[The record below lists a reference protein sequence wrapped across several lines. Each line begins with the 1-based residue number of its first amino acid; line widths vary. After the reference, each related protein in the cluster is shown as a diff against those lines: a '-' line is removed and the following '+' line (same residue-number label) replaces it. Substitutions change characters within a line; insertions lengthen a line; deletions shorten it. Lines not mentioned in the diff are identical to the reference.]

1 MGGRNGAPEE
11 GDRRLPLMEGAAV
24 DITTFW
30 YHLTDTVWSRLI
42 VSIVI
47 AVIVAV
53 VVAALIGLV
62 FRAVARRR
70 GWPDRAVG
78 RLRWP
83 FRWLL
88 MWIGVA
94 IAISF
99 TLAGLP
105 AGSDQFNEPIS
116 QALGIVIIAFAAWFV
131 GAFVSL
137 LVDVMLSRY
146 RTDVADNRVARRVR
160 TQVLI
165 IRRLAI
171 VVIVIIAIGSALLLF
186 PEARAAG
193 ASLFASAGVV
203 SIIAGLAA
211 QSTLGNVIAG
221 MQLAFSGAIRMD
233 DVVIANGEWGRI
245 EEITLTYV
253 VVHVWD
259 DRRLVLPST
268 YFTTTPFENWTRT
281 SSQLMQSVDFDL
293 DWLVDPQAMRDEM
306 HEVLARTK
314 LWDGRVAVLQVTDA
328 IGGMIHVRILVTAV
342 DAPTLFDLRCFV
354 REELIRWLHEQQPQ
368 ALPRTRVVMATPGE
382 PADRAAERLPAGSR
396 DDRELF
402 GGSAEADARSKD
414 FTGPV
419 RTHRPN

>member
-1 MGGRNGAPEE
+1 MDLASVWADVVGH
-11 GDRRLPLMEGAAV
+11 
-24 DITTFW
+24 F
-30 YHLTDTVWSRLI
+30 WSRLGAD
-42 VSIVI
+42 VVVG
-47 AVIVAV
+47 AVIAV
-53 VVAALIGLV
+53 VVAGVVGAV
-62 FRAVARRR
+62 FRAIGRRR
-70 GWPDRAVG
+70 GWPDRAVH

-88 MWIGVA
+88 VA
-94 IAISF
+94 IAVWIAATSAF
-99 TLAGLP
+99 DG
-105 AGSDQFNEPIS
+105 AGSDVLQLRTPIDAVLNIVVI
-116 QALGIVIIAFAAWFV
+116 ALAAWFV
-131 GAFVSL
+131 ATIVSL
-137 LVDVMLSRY
+137 VVDLLLARY

-160 TQVLI
+160 TQALI
-165 IRRLAI
+165 IRRVAI
-171 VVIVIIAIGSALLLF
+171 VVIVVIALASALLVF
-186 PEARAAG
+186 PAARAAG
-193 ASLFASAGVV
+193 ASLLASAGVV

-221 MQLAFSGAIRMD
+221 MQLAFSGAIRVD

-259 DRRLVLPST
+259 DRRMVLPST

-306 HEVLARTK
+306 HRVLERTD

-328 IGGMIHVRILVTAV
+328 VGGMIHVRILVTAV

-354 REELIRWLHEQQPQ
+354 REELIRWLHQQQPA
-368 ALPRTRVVMATPGE
+368 ALPRTRVQLTE
-382 PADRAAERLPAGSR
+382 PAVGTSTRTPRGGEQR

-402 GGSAEADARSKD
+402 GGSAQADARGKD

-419 RTHRPN
+419 RTHPA

>member
-1 MGGRNGAPEE
+1 M
-11 GDRRLPLMEGAAV
+11 
-24 DITTFW
+24 DIPTFW
-30 YHLTDTVWSRLI
+30 YGLMDTLWSRLL
-42 VSIVI
+42 VSIAI
-47 AVIVAV
+47 AIVLAVALAAV
-53 VVAALIGLV
+53 VGAV

-88 MWIGVA
+88 MA
-94 IAISF
+94 IAIWIAENF
-99 TLAGLP
+99 VIAALP
-105 AGSDQFNEPIS
+105 AGAKGFQTPVDQVLNIAVI
-116 QALGIVIIAFAAWFV
+116 ALTAWFV
-131 GAFVSL
+131 ATFVSL

-160 TQVLI
+160 TQALI
-165 IRRLAI
+165 LRRVAVVAI
-171 VVIVIIAIGSALLLF
+171 VIVALAASLLVF
-186 PEARAAG
+186 PAARTAG
-193 ASLFASAGVV
+193 ASLLASAGVV

-221 MQLAFSGAIRMD
+221 MQLAFSGAIRVD
-233 DVVIANGEWGRI
+233 DVVIANAEWGRI

-306 HEVLARTK
+306 HRVLGRTE

-328 IGGMIHVRILVTAV
+328 VGGMIHVRILVTAV

-354 REELIRWLHEQQPQ
+354 REEMIRWLHEHQPA
-368 ALPRTRVVMATPGE
+368 ALPRTRVLMTPPE
-382 PADRAAERLPAGSR
+382 DAAARSAGR
-396 DDRELF
+396 TDQRQDRELF
-402 GGSAEADARSKD
+402 GGSAQGVARGKD

-419 RTHRPN
+419 RTHTP

>member
-1 MGGRNGAPEE
+1 MDLAS
-11 GDRRLPLMEGAAV
+11 
-24 DITTFW
+24 FW
-30 YHLTDTVWSRLI
+30 YAVTGTVWSRLI
-42 VSIVI
+42 VSVVI
-47 AVIVAV
+47 AVVLAM
-53 VVAALIGLV
+53 VAAALVGVV

-88 MWIGVA
+88 MGIGIA
-94 IAISF
+94 IAVNF

-105 AGSDQFNEPIS
+105 AGSDGLRTPVS
-116 QALGIVIIAFAAWFV
+116 QALGIVVIAFAAWFV

-137 LVDVMLSRY
+137 LVDVALVRY

-165 IRRLAI
+165 VRRLAI
-171 VVIVIIAIGSALLLF
+171 VVIVVIAIGSALLLF
-186 PEARAAG
+186 PEARSAG
-193 ASLFASAGVV
+193 ASLFASAGVI

-211 QSTLGNVIAG
+211 QSTLGTVIAG
-221 MQLAFSGAIRMD
+221 MQLAFSGAIRVD

-253 VVHVWD
+253 VLHIWD

-306 HEVLARTK
+306 HRILARST
-314 LWDGRVAVLQVTDA
+314 LWDGRVSVLQVTDA
-328 IGGMIHVRILVTAV
+328 VGGMIHVRILVTAV

-354 REELIRWLHEQQPQ
+354 REEMIRWLHERQPE
-368 ALPRTRVVMATPGE
+368 ALPRTRVLMTEPG
-382 PADRAAERLPAGSR
+382 ASAERIAERSGSGHR

-402 GGSAEADARSKD
+402 GGSAEADARGKD

-419 RTHRPN
+419 RTHRPA

>member
-1 MGGRNGAPEE
+1 MDLAS
-11 GDRRLPLMEGAAV
+11 LWYAV
-24 DITTFW
+24 TG
-30 YHLTDTVWSRLI
+30 TVWSRLI
-42 VSIVI
+42 VSVVI
-47 AVIVAV
+47 AVVLAM
-53 VVAALIGLV
+53 VAAALVGVV

-88 MWIGVA
+88 MGIGIA
-94 IAISF
+94 IAVNF

-105 AGSDQFNEPIS
+105 AGSDGLRTPVS
-116 QALGIVIIAFAAWFV
+116 QALGIVVIAFAAWFV

-137 LVDVMLSRY
+137 LVDVALVRY

-165 IRRLAI
+165 VRRLAI
-171 VVIVIIAIGSALLLF
+171 VVIVVIAIGSALLLF

-193 ASLFASAGVV
+193 ASLFASAGVI

-211 QSTLGNVIAG
+211 QSTLGTVIAG
-221 MQLAFSGAIRMD
+221 MQLAFSGAIRVD
-233 DVVIANGEWGRI
+233 DVVIANDEWGRI
-245 EEITLTYV
+245 EQITLTYV
-253 VVHVWD
+253 VLHIWD

-306 HEVLARTK
+306 HRILARST
-314 LWDGRVAVLQVTDA
+314 LWDGRVSVLQVTDA
-328 IGGMIHVRILVTAV
+328 VGGMIHVRILVTAV

-354 REELIRWLHEQQPQ
+354 REEMIRWLHERQPE
-368 ALPRTRVVMATPGE
+368 ALPRTRVLMTEPG
-382 PADRAAERLPAGSR
+382 ASAERFPERSGSGHR

-402 GGSAEADARSKD
+402 GGSAEADARGKD

-419 RTHRPN
+419 RTHRPA

>member
-1 MGGRNGAPEE
+1 MADRNGAPID
-11 GDRRLPLMEGAAV
+11 GAGGQRRPDEEGAAV
-24 DITTFW
+24 DIATFW
-30 YHLTDTVWSRLI
+30 YDLTDTLWSRLL

-47 AVIVAV
+47 AIVVAV
-53 VVAALIGLV
+53 ALAGIVSAV

-70 GWPDRAVG
+70 GWPERAVG

-88 MWIGVA
+88 MSIAVWIAADSALAALPVGSKGWQTPVDRILNITV
-94 IAISF
+94 IALS
-99 TLAGLP
+99 
-105 AGSDQFNEPIS
+105 
-116 QALGIVIIAFAAWFV
+116 AWFV
-131 GAFVSL
+131 ATFVSL
-137 LVDVMLSRY
+137 LVDVMLARY

-160 TQVLI
+160 TQALI
-165 IRRLAI
+165 LRRVAVVAI
-171 VVIVIIAIGSALLLF
+171 VIVALAASLLIF
-186 PEARAAG
+186 PEARTAG
-193 ASLFASAGVV
+193 ASVLASAGVV

-221 MQLAFSGAIRMD
+221 MQLAFSGAIRVE

-281 SSQLMQSVDFDL
+281 SSELMQSVDFDL

-306 HEVLARTK
+306 HRVLARTK
-314 LWDGRVAVLQVTDA
+314 LWDRRVSVLQVTDA
-328 IGGMIHVRILVTAV
+328 VGGMIHVRILVTAV

-354 REELIRWLHEQQPQ
+354 REEMIRWLHEHQPA
-368 ALPRTRVVMATPGE
+368 ALPRTRVLMTAPEEATE
-382 PADRAAERLPAGSR
+382 RPAARTGPRE
-396 DDRELF
+396 DRELF
-402 GGSAEADARSKD
+402 GGSAEGDARSKD

-419 RTHRPN
+419 RTHTP

>member
-1 MGGRNGAPEE
+1 MDLAS
-11 GDRRLPLMEGAAV
+11 
-24 DITTFW
+24 FW
-30 YHLTDTVWSRLI
+30 YAVTGTVWSRLI

-47 AVIVAV
+47 AVVLAM
-53 VVAALIGLV
+53 VVAGVVGVV

-88 MWIGVA
+88 MGIGIA
-94 IAISF
+94 IAVNF

-105 AGSDQFNEPIS
+105 AGSDGLRTPVS
-116 QALGIVIIAFAAWFV
+116 QALGIVVIAFAAWFV

-137 LVDVMLSRY
+137 LVDVALVRY

-165 IRRLAI
+165 LRRLAI
-171 VVIVIIAIGSALLLF
+171 VVIVVIAIGSALLLF

-193 ASLFASAGVV
+193 ASLFASAGVI

-221 MQLAFSGAIRMD
+221 MQLAFSGAIRVD
-233 DVVIANGEWGRI
+233 DVVIANDEWGRI

-253 VVHVWD
+253 VLHVWD

-306 HEVLARTK
+306 HRILARTT
-314 LWDGRVAVLQVTDA
+314 LWDRRVSVLQVTDA
-328 IGGMIHVRILVTAV
+328 VGGMIHIRILVTAV

-354 REELIRWLHEQQPQ
+354 REEMIRWLHEQQPA
-368 ALPRTRVVMATPGE
+368 ALPRTRVLMTEPGE
-382 PADRAAERLPAGSR
+382 GAERVAERFGSGHR

-402 GGSAEADARSKD
+402 GGSAEADARGKD

-419 RTHRPN
+419 RTHRPA

>member
-1 MGGRNGAPEE
+1 M
-11 GDRRLPLMEGAAV
+11 
-24 DITTFW
+24 DIASFW
-30 YHLTDTVWSRLI
+30 YTVTGTVWSRLL

-47 AVIVAV
+47 AVVLAM
-53 VVAALIGLV
+53 VVAAVVGVV
-62 FRAVARRR
+62 FRAIARRR

-88 MWIGVA
+88 MGIGIA
-94 IAISF
+94 IAVSF

-105 AGSDQFNEPIS
+105 AGSDGLRTPVG
-116 QALGIVIIAFAAWFV
+116 QALGIEIIAFAAWFV

-137 LVDVMLSRY
+137 LVDVALVRY

-165 IRRLAI
+165 LRRLAI
-171 VVIVIIAIGSALLLF
+171 VVIVVIAIGSALLLF
-186 PEARAAG
+186 PEARSAG
-193 ASLFASAGVV
+193 ASLFASAGVI

-221 MQLAFSGAIRMD
+221 MQLAFSGAIRVD
-233 DVVIANGEWGRI
+233 DVVIANDEWGRI

-253 VVHVWD
+253 VLHVWD

-306 HEVLARTK
+306 HRILARTT
-314 LWDGRVAVLQVTDA
+314 LWDGRVSVLQVTDA
-328 IGGMIHVRILVTAV
+328 VGGMIHVRILVTAV

-354 REELIRWLHEQQPQ
+354 REEMIRWLHEQQPA
-368 ALPRTRVVMATPGE
+368 ALPRTRVLMTEPGE
-382 PADRAAERLPAGSR
+382 GGERITERSRSGHR

-402 GGSAEADARSKD
+402 GGSAEADARGKD

-419 RTHRPN
+419 RTHRPA

>member
-1 MGGRNGAPEE
+1 M
-11 GDRRLPLMEGAAV
+11 
-24 DITTFW
+24 
-30 YHLTDTVWSRLI
+30 DTLWSRLL
-42 VSIVI
+42 VSIAI
-47 AVIVAV
+47 AIVLAVALAAV
-53 VVAALIGLV
+53 VGAV

-88 MWIGVA
+88 MA
-94 IAISF
+94 IAIWIAENF
-99 TLAGLP
+99 VIAALP
-105 AGSDQFNEPIS
+105 AGAKGFQTPVDQVLNIAVI
-116 QALGIVIIAFAAWFV
+116 ALTAWFV
-131 GAFVSL
+131 ATFVSL

-160 TQVLI
+160 TQALI
-165 IRRLAI
+165 LRRVAVVAI
-171 VVIVIIAIGSALLLF
+171 VIVALAASLLVF
-186 PEARAAG
+186 PAARTAG
-193 ASLFASAGVV
+193 ASLLASAGVV

-221 MQLAFSGAIRMD
+221 MQLAFSGAIRVD
-233 DVVIANGEWGRI
+233 DVVIANAEWGRI

-306 HEVLARTK
+306 HRVLGRTE

-328 IGGMIHVRILVTAV
+328 VGGMIHVRILVTAV

-354 REELIRWLHEQQPQ
+354 REEMIRWLHEHQPA
-368 ALPRTRVVMATPGE
+368 ALPRTRVLMTPPE
-382 PADRAAERLPAGSR
+382 DAAARSAGR
-396 DDRELF
+396 TDQRQDRELF
-402 GGSAEADARSKD
+402 GGSAQGVARGKD

-419 RTHRPN
+419 RTHTP

>member
-1 MGGRNGAPEE
+1 
-11 GDRRLPLMEGAAV
+11 V
-24 DITTFW
+24 DIATLW
-30 YHLTDTVWSRLI
+30 YSLTDTVWSRLL

-47 AVIVAV
+47 AI
-53 VVAALIGLV
+53 VVAMGVAGIVGVV

-70 GWPDRAVG
+70 GWPRKAVG

-88 MWIGVA
+88 MSIAVWIAADYV
-94 IAISF
+94 IA
-99 TLAGLP
+99 ALP
-105 AGSDQFNEPIS
+105 AGSNGFETPVDRVLN
-116 QALGIVIIAFAAWFV
+116 IVVIASAAWFV
-131 GAFVSL
+131 STVVSL
-137 LVDVMLSRY
+137 LVDVMLARY

-160 TQVLI
+160 TQALI
-165 IRRLAI
+165 LRRVALVAIALVALA
-171 VVIVIIAIGSALLLF
+171 ASLLIF
-186 PEARAAG
+186 PQARTAG
-193 ASLFASAGVV
+193 ASLLASAGVV

-221 MQLAFSGAIRMD
+221 MQLAFSGAIRVD

-259 DRRLVLPST
+259 DRRMVLPST

-306 HEVLARTK
+306 HDVLARTP
-314 LWDGRVAVLQVTDA
+314 LWDGRVSVLQVTDA
-328 IGGMIHVRILVTAV
+328 VGGVLHIRILVTAV

-354 REELIRWLHEQQPQ
+354 REEMVRWLREHQPA
-368 ALPRTRVVMATPGE
+368 ALPRTRVQMTP
-382 PADRAAERLPAGSR
+382 AAQAPPRTPERER
-396 DDRELF
+396 EREDRELF
-402 GGSAEADARSKD
+402 GGSADGDARSKD
-414 FTGPV
+414 FTGPI
-419 RTHRPN
+419 RTHRPA

>member
-1 MGGRNGAPEE
+1 MDLAS
-11 GDRRLPLMEGAAV
+11 
-24 DITTFW
+24 FW
-30 YHLTDTVWSRLI
+30 YSLTDTPWSRLL
-42 VSIVI
+42 VSIV
-47 AVIVAV
+47 AAV
-53 VVAALIGLV
+53 VLAVAAAAVAGAV
-62 FRAVARRR
+62 FRAIARRR
-70 GWPDRAVG
+70 GWPERAVG

-88 MWIGVA
+88 MAIGIWIAVNYWIRG
-94 IAISF
+94 
-99 TLAGLP
+99 LAV
-105 AGSDQFNEPIS
+105 GSDGFKTPVDRTLNIVVI
-116 QALGIVIIAFAAWFV
+116 ALAAWFV
-131 GAFVSL
+131 ASVVSL

-165 IRRLAI
+165 VRRVSV
-171 VVIVIIAIGSALLLF
+171 VVIVVVALASSLLLF
-186 PEARAAG
+186 PAAQAAG
-193 ASLFASAGVV
+193 ASLLASAGVV

-221 MQLAFSGAIRMD
+221 MQLAFSGAIRVD

-253 VVHVWD
+253 VLHVWD

-293 DWLVDPQAMRDEM
+293 DWLVEPQAMREEM
-306 HEVLARTK
+306 HRILARTK

-328 IGGMIHVRILVTAV
+328 VGGMIHVRVLVTAV

-354 REELIRWLHEQQPQ
+354 REEMIRWLHEQQPA
-368 ALPRTRVVMATPGE
+368 ALPRTRVQMTLPPEV
-382 PADRAAERLPAGSR
+382 ADRPAQRDRSGHR

-402 GGSAEADARSKD
+402 SGSAEAEARSKD

-419 RTHRPN
+419 RTVRPTS